1 MRSFNA
7 IVRCVTAIVACMW
20 LAGEAAAMDFTITG
34 TVIAPSGVVTN
45 GALAVTGQTI
55 GAVGPAASVP
65 NSASAIKAADAVIL
79 PGFIDLHN
87 HLTWNVLPRWLPGR
101 KFGSRYEWQDSPE
114 YDRLL
119 VAPHNVVLTDAAC
132 ESAIYAEVKALAGG
146 ATSSIGSLYPTKDHP
161 NNGDCAKGLVR
172 NLDLASG
179 LDRKKTDDNDGCG
192 KAQQILDVVD
202 NEVFPMEVPH
212 ARLDY
217 LLCELGT
224 GTLRGLVVHLSEG
237 ASTDSS
243 AHREFTMVDRAHLL
257 RPGVVIVHGTAL
269 RDADFASMKTSGA
282 GLVWSPR
289 SNDELY
295 GSTTNI
301 AAAHLAG
308 VPVAI
313 APDWSPSGSAG
324 MLQEMGYASRRY
336 PAIDSADLIKM
347 STSIPAQLV
356 RLDASIGD
364 LSVGKKADFVVVR
377 AKPDPNAR
385 NPVLDPV
392 VKATPAD
399 ILLVVVGG
407 EPLYGD
413 PDLMK
418 QLRPTEKLDDL
429 TVCGAPKKLYL
440 GESGAPSLK
449 NSSFT
454 DIQNALNA
462 ALVKAGLSLPR
473 IECE

>member
-1 MRSFNA
+1 MRGTSFTVQCA
-7 IVRCVTAIVACMW
+7 SILLACAW
-20 LAGEAAAMDFTITG
+20 LVGEAKALDFIVTG
-34 TVIAPSGVVTN
+34 TVLTPVGVVAD
-45 GALAVTGQTI
+45 GALAVSGQNI
-55 GAVGPAASVP
+55 GAVGPTSSV
-65 NSASAIKAADAVIL
+65 SGAGTAIKPADAVIL
-79 PGFIDLHN
+79 PGFVDLHN

-101 KFGSRYEWQDSPE
+101 KFASRYEWQDAAE

-119 VAPHNVVLTDAAC
+119 VAPHNVVLADAAC
-132 ESAIYAEVKALAGG
+132 ESAIYAEIKALAGG

-179 LDRKKTDDNDGCG
+179 LDRKNPDDNDGCG
-192 KAQQILDVVD
+192 KVQPILDVVD
-202 NEVFPMEVPH
+202 NEVFPLEMPH

-217 LLCELGT
+217 LLCELGL

-237 ASTDSS
+237 ATTDSS

-269 RDADFASMKTSGA
+269 RDADFGSMKTSGV

-295 GSTTNI
+295 GSTTNVS
-301 AAAHLAG
+301 AAHLAG

-324 MLQEMGYASRRY
+324 MLQEIGYASRRY
-336 PAIDSADLIKM
+336 PSMDSADLIKM
-347 STSIPAQLV
+347 ATSVPAQMV
-356 RLDASIGD
+356 RVDASIGE
-364 LSVGKKADFVVVR
+364 LTAGRKADFIVVR
-377 AKPDPNAR
+377 AKADPNAR
-385 NPVLDPV
+385 NPMLDPV

-418 QLRPTEKLDDL
+418 QLRPTAKLDDL

-440 GESGAPSLK
+440 GESDAPSLK
-449 NSSFT
+449 NSSFA
-454 DIQNALNA
+454 DIEKALNN
-462 ALVKAGLSLPR
+462 ALVKAGSSLPK